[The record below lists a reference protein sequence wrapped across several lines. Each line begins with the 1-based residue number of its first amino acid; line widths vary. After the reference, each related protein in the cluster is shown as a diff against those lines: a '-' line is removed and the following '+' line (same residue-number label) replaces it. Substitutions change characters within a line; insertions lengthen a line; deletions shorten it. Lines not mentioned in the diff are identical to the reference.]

1 VRKGLAFTG
10 VAVALVGAGVLLVA
24 ISLSSGTSGSIV
36 EGVSAPTISGNG
48 NYTHVIPSSP
58 QKSAAVIF
66 VWSSTRSVQVTLY
79 VAGACPNQTVGYVCP
94 AGNPLD
100 HWWSNT
106 GTWSWTGSVSEPWLL
121 IVINPNATVAA
132 LNGTLVESFPAPN
145 SFSSGVNFF
154 VLLIGS
160 VLLIGIGALS
170 LFLGLFLR
178 GGVYQPKPDPV
189 GPPDAG
195 ILGHDDLDEE
205 EWESGPPSHDEDVD
219 EP

>member
-36 EGVSAPTISGNG
+36 EGVSAPTIAGNT

-66 VWSSTRSVQVTLY
+66 AWSATRSIQVAVY
-79 VAGACPNQTVGYVCP
+79 VAGGCPNNTVGYVCP
-94 AGNPLD
+94 AGPALK

-106 GTWSWTGSVSEPWLL
+106 GTWSWTGAVTEPWLL
-121 IVINPNATVAA
+121 VVINPNASDAS
-132 LNGTLVESFPAPN
+132 LNGTLVESYPAPN
-145 SFSSGVNFF
+145 AFSSGINFF

-178 GGVYQPKPDPV
+178 GGVYEPRPVPV
-189 GPPDAG
+189 GPPDAS
-195 ILGHDDLDEE
+195 ILGQDDFDDE
-205 EWESGPPSHDEDVD
+205 EWESGPPTEPDVD
-219 EP
+219 DP